1 MQMKEKDKAT
11 KKQAGLMTLFK
22 LLVFVAV
29 IWTLCF
35 QLNNVDWEHAKGLD
49 IKHWW
54 ALVLAFL
61 LLVPNLWMEFLKWK
75 IITNPLQVETKLV
88 KNAFWAGVAS
98 GFMSPNGWGNFLGRL
113 IYFQKRQTI
122 YIIFSTALAN
132 LSQLIPTLLFGL
144 FAVLLKYGNSN
155 SLGLLTA
162 AGAICILALYFFGD
176 YLLPKRRS
184 RFLFIR
190 RLQSIRGRYQNLKWP
205 FLAFSSIRFLV
216 FSLQYVLLFVTFG
229 YEDFWFLIT
238 QIWLIYLFTSFIPSL
253 WSGKVLIRETA
264 ALFVFSG
271 TLVSVPD
278 IIVSSI
284 IIYLINIALPAFM
297 SSFIWL
303 PKRKK

>member
-1 MQMKEKDKAT
+1 MKEEAKAT
-11 KKQAGLMTLFK
+11 KKRAGLITLFK
-22 LLVFVAV
+22 LLVFAAV
-29 IWTLCF
+29 IWTLYF
-35 QLNNVDWEHAKGLD
+35 QLRNVDWEHAKGLD

-54 ALVLAFL
+54 ALALAFL
-61 LLVPNLWMEFLKWK
+61 LLIPNLWMEFLKWNK
-75 IITNPLQVETKLV
+75 ITNPLQVEPKLV
-88 KNAFWAGVAS
+88 ANAFWAGVAS

-155 SLGLLTA
+155 SLWITTSLGAGVILL
-162 AGAICILALYFFGD
+162 LYFFGD
-176 YLLPKRRS
+176 YLLPQRRS
-184 RFLFIR
+184 RILFVR

-205 FLAFSSIRFLV
+205 FLLFSTIRFLV

-229 YEDFWFLIT
+229 YEDFWFLVI

-264 ALFVFSG
+264 ALFVFAG
-271 TLVSVPD
+271 TTVSVPD
-278 IIVSSI
+278 VIVSSI

>member
-1 MQMKEKDKAT
+1 MKEKDKAT
-11 KKQAGLMTLFK
+11 KKRAGLITLFK
-22 LLVFVAV
+22 LLVFTAV
-29 IWTLCF
+29 IWTLYF
-35 QLNNVDWEHAKGLD
+35 QLRNVDWEHAKGLE

-54 ALVLAFL
+54 ALVLALL

-75 IITNPLQVETKLV
+75 IITAPLNVDAKLV

-113 IYFQKRQTI
+113 IFFQRRQTI
-122 YIIFSTALAN
+122 YIIFTTSLAN

-144 FAVLLKYGNSN
+144 FAVLLKYGNTNALWIST
-155 SLGLLTA
+155 SIGAVVILLF
-162 AGAICILALYFFGD
+162 YFFGD
-176 YLLPKRRS
+176 YLLPQKRS
-184 RFLFIR
+184 RLPFVR
-190 RLQSIRGRYQNLKWP
+190 RLQSIRGRYQQLKWP

-216 FSLQYVLLFVTFG
+216 FSLQYALLFVTFG
-229 YEDFWFLIT
+229 YTDFWFLIT

-264 ALFVFSG
+264 ALFVFAG
-271 TLVSVPD
+271 TVVSVPD
-278 IIVSSI
+278 VIVSSI

>member
-1 MQMKEKDKAT
+1 
-11 KKQAGLMTLFK
+11 MTLFK

-29 IWTLCF
+29 IWTLYI

-61 LLVPNLWMEFLKWK
+61 LLIPNLWMEFLKWK
-75 IITNPLQVETKLV
+75 IITNPLHVEMKLV

-144 FAVLLKYGNSN
+144 FVVLLKYGDSN
-155 SLGLLTA
+155 SLWFLTSG
-162 AGAICILALYFFGD
+162 GAMGILALYFFGD

-190 RLQSIRGRYQNLKWP
+190 RLQSIHGRYQNLKWP
-205 FLAFSSIRFLV
+205 FLTFSVIRFLV

-229 YEDFWFLIT
+229 YADFWFLLT
-238 QIWLIYLFTSFIPSL
+238 QVWLIYLFTSFVPSL

-271 TLVSVPD
+271 TIVSVPD

-303 PKRKK
+303 PKKR

>member
-1 MQMKEKDKAT
+1 MQMKEESKAT
-11 KKQAGLMTLFK
+11 KKRAGLITLFK
-22 LLVFVAV
+22 LLVFAAV
-29 IWTLCF
+29 IWTLYF
-35 QLNNVDWEHAKGLD
+35 QLRNVDWEHVKGLD

-61 LLVPNLWMEFLKWK
+61 LLIPNLWMEFLKWK
-75 IITNPLQVETKLV
+75 KITDPLHVEPKLV
-88 KNAFWAGVAS
+88 TNAFWAGVAS

-144 FAVLLKYGNSN
+144 FAVLLKYGHSN
-155 SLGLLTA
+155 SLWIATSLGAVLILL
-162 AGAICILALYFFGD
+162 LYFFGD
-176 YLLPKRRS
+176 YLLPQRRS
-184 RFLFIR
+184 RISFVR

-205 FLAFSSIRFLV
+205 FLLFSTIRFLV
-216 FSLQYVLLFVTFG
+216 FSLQYALLFVTFG
-229 YEDFWFLIT
+229 YEDIWFLMS

-264 ALFVFSG
+264 ALFVFAG
-271 TLVSVPD
+271 TVVSVPD
-278 IIVSSI
+278 VIVSSI

>member
-1 MQMKEKDKAT
+1 
-11 KKQAGLMTLFK
+11 MTLFK
-22 LLVFVAV
+22 LLLFAAV
-29 IWTLCF
+29 MWTLYY
-35 QLNNVDWEHAKGLD
+35 QLKKVDWQHAKGLE

-75 IITNPLQVETKLV
+75 VITKPLNVESRLV

-122 YIIFSTALAN
+122 YIVFSTALAN

-155 SLGLLTA
+155 SLYLPTGF
-162 AGAICILALYFFGD
+162 GAIVILAFYFFGD

-184 RFLFIR
+184 RFLFVR

-205 FLAFSSIRFLV
+205 FLAFSSIRFAV
-216 FSLQYVLLFVTFG
+216 FSLQYALLFVAFG
-229 YEDFWFLIT
+229 YEDLWFLLT
-238 QIWLIYLFTSFIPSL
+238 QIWLIYLFTSFVPSL

-264 ALFVFSG
+264 ALFIFAG
-271 TLVSVPD
+271 TIVSAPD
-278 IIVSSI
+278 VIVSSI

-303 PKRKK
+303 PKKR

>member
-1 MQMKEKDKAT
+1 
-11 KKQAGLMTLFK
+11 MTFVK

-29 IWTLCF
+29 LWSLYA
-35 QLNNVDWEHAKGLD
+35 QLTRVDWEHTTGLE

-54 ALVLAFL
+54 ALLLAFL
-61 LLVPNLWMEFLKWK
+61 LLIPNLWMEFLKWK
-75 IITNPLQVETKLV
+75 QITNPLKVELKLV

-113 IYFQKRQTI
+113 IFFQKRETI
-122 YIIFSTALAN
+122 YIIFTTALAN

-144 FAVLLKYGNSN
+144 FAVFFTYGNSN
-155 SLGLLTA
+155 SLWIAASSGALL
-162 AGAICILALYFFGD
+162 ILAGYFYGD

-184 RFLFIR
+184 PFTFIR
-190 RLQSIRGRYQNLKWP
+190 RLQSIRGRYQDLKWP
-205 FLAFSSIRFLV
+205 FLALSSIRFLV
-216 FSLQYVLLFVTFG
+216 FSLQYVLLFVAFG
-229 YEDFWFLIT
+229 YEDFLFLLIH
-238 QIWLIYLFTSFIPSL
+238 IWLIYLFTSFIPSL

-264 ALFVFSG
+264 ALFVFTG
-271 TLVSVPD
+271 TIVSAPD
-278 IIVSSI
+278 VIVSSI

>member
-1 MQMKEKDKAT
+1 
-11 KKQAGLMTLFK
+11 MTFIK

-29 IWTLCF
+29 IWSLYV
-35 QLNNVDWEHAKGLD
+35 QLSKVDWEHATGLE

-54 ALVLAFL
+54 ALALAFL
-61 LLVPNLWMEFLKWK
+61 LLVPNLWLEFLKWK
-75 IITNPLQVETKLV
+75 RITRPLNVELKLV

-113 IYFQKRQTI
+113 IFFQKRETI

-144 FAVLLKYGNSN
+144 FAALVTYGNSN
-155 SLGLLTA
+155 SLWVATA
-162 AGAICILALYFFGD
+162 SGSLIILAGYFYGD
-176 YLLPKRRS
+176 YLLPKKRS
-184 RFLFIR
+184 SYQFIR
-190 RLQSIRGRYQNLKWP
+190 RLQSIRGRYQDLKWP
-205 FLAFSSIRFLV
+205 FLAFSLVRFVV
-216 FSLQYVLLFVTFG
+216 FSLQYVLLFVAFG
-229 YEDFWFLIT
+229 YEDFWFLLINV
-238 QIWLIYLFTSFIPSL
+238 WLVYLFTSFVPSL
-253 WSGKVLIRETA
+253 WSGKVLIRETT

-271 TLVSVPD
+271 SMVSAPD
-278 IIVSSI
+278 VIVSSI

>member
-1 MQMKEKDKAT
+1 MKEEVKAT
-11 KKQAGLMTLFK
+11 KKRAGLITLFK
-22 LLVFVAV
+22 LLVFAAV
-29 IWTLCF
+29 IWTLYF
-35 QLNNVDWEHAKGLD
+35 QLRNVDWEHAKGLD

-61 LLVPNLWMEFLKWK
+61 LLIPNLWMEFLKWK
-75 IITNPLQVETKLV
+75 KITNPLQVEPKLV
-88 KNAFWAGVAS
+88 TNAFWAGVAS

-155 SLGLLTA
+155 SLWITTSLGALVILLF
-162 AGAICILALYFFGD
+162 YFLGD
-176 YLLPKRRS
+176 YLLPRKRS
-184 RFLFIR
+184 RISLVR

-205 FLAFSSIRFLV
+205 FLFFSTIRFLV

-229 YEDFWFLIT
+229 YEDFWFLVT
-238 QIWLIYLFTSFIPSL
+238 QIWLIYLFTSIITSL

-264 ALFVFSG
+264 AMFGFAG
-271 TLVSVPD
+271 TAVSVPD
-278 IIVSSI
+278 VIVSSI
-284 IIYLINIALPAFM
+284 LIYLINIALPAFM

>member
-1 MQMKEKDKAT
+1 MKQEVKAT
-11 KKQAGLMTLFK
+11 KKRAGLITFFK

-29 IWTLCF
+29 IWTLYF
-35 QLNNVDWEHAKGLD
+35 QLKNVDWEHAKGLD
-49 IKHWW
+49 VRHRW

-75 IITNPLQVETKLV
+75 VITNPLQVEEKLV
-88 KNAFWAGVAS
+88 RNAFWAGVAS

-144 FAVLLKYGNSN
+144 FALLLKYGQAN
-155 SLGLLTA
+155 SLWIPAGFGALVILL
-162 AGAICILALYFFGD
+162 IYFLGD
-176 YLLPKRRS
+176 YLLPKQRS
-184 RFLFIR
+184 RFSFVR
-190 RLQSIRGRYQNLKWP
+190 KLQSIRGRYQNLKWP
-205 FLAFSSIRFLV
+205 LLAFSAIRFLV
-216 FSLQYVLLFVTFG
+216 FSLQYALLFVAFG
-229 YEDFWFLIT
+229 YEDFWFLMT
-238 QIWLIYLFTSFIPSL
+238 RIWLIYLFTSFVPSL

-264 ALFVFSG
+264 ALFVFAGS
-271 TLVSVPD
+271 TVSAPD
-278 IIVSSI
+278 VIVSSI

>member
-1 MQMKEKDKAT
+1 
-11 KKQAGLMTLFK
+11 MTFIK

-29 IWTLCF
+29 IWSLVV
-35 QLNNVDWEHAKGLD
+35 QLSKVDWEHATGLE

-61 LLVPNLWMEFLKWK
+61 LLIPNLWLEFLKWK
-75 IITNPLQVETKLV
+75 RITRPLNVDVKLV

-113 IYFQKRQTI
+113 IFFQKRETI

-144 FAVLLKYGNSN
+144 FATLVTYGNSN
-155 SLGLLTA
+155 SIWIATA
-162 AGAICILALYFFGD
+162 SGSLIILAGYFYGD
-176 YLLPKRRS
+176 YLLPKKRS
-184 RFLFIR
+184 SFTFVR
-190 RLQSIRGRYQNLKWP
+190 RLQSIRGRYQNLKRP
-205 FLAFSSIRFLV
+205 FLTFSLIRFVV
-216 FSLQYVLLFVTFG
+216 FSLQYVLLFVAFG
-229 YEDFWFLIT
+229 YEDFWFLLINV
-238 QIWLIYLFTSFIPSL
+238 WLIYLFTSFVPSL

-271 TLVSVPD
+271 TVVSAPD
-278 IIVSSI
+278 VIVSSI

>member
-1 MQMKEKDKAT
+1 
-11 KKQAGLMTLFK
+11 MTLFK

-29 IWTLCF
+29 IWTLYF
-35 QLNNVDWEHAKGLD
+35 QLSNVDWEHAKGLD

-54 ALVLAFL
+54 ALILAFL
-61 LLVPNLWMEFLKWK
+61 LLIPNLWMEFLKWK
-75 IITNPLQVETKLV
+75 IITNPLGVEMKLV

-155 SLGLLTA
+155 SLWLLTS

-184 RFLFIR
+184 RFPFVR
-190 RLQSIRGRYQNLKWP
+190 KLQSIRGRYQSLKWP
-205 FLAFSSIRFLV
+205 FLSFSVIRFLV

-229 YEDFWFLIT
+229 YEDFWFLLT

>member
-1 MQMKEKDKAT
+1 
-11 KKQAGLMTLFK
+11 MTFIK

-29 IWTLCF
+29 LGSLYV
-35 QLNNVDWEHAKGLD
+35 QLARVDWEHATGLE

-75 IITNPLQVETKLV
+75 QITKPLNVELKLV

-113 IYFQKRQTI
+113 IFFRKRETI
-122 YIIFSTALAN
+122 YIIFTTALAN

-144 FAVLLKYGNSN
+144 FAVLFTYGNSN
-155 SLGLLTA
+155 SLWIA
-162 AGAICILALYFFGD
+162 ASSGALIILAGYFYGD
-176 YLLPKRRS
+176 YLLPKKRS
-184 RFLFIR
+184 SVTFIR
-190 RLQSIRGRYQNLKWP
+190 RLQSIRGRYQSLKWP
-205 FLAFSSIRFLV
+205 FLALSSIRFVV
-216 FSLQYVLLFVTFG
+216 FSLQYVLLFVAFG
-229 YEDFWFLIT
+229 YEDFLFLLIH
-238 QIWLIYLFTSFIPSL
+238 IWLIYLFTSFVPSL

-264 ALFVFSG
+264 ALFVFTG
-271 TLVSVPD
+271 TAVSAPD
-278 IIVSSI
+278 VIVSSI

>member
-1 MQMKEKDKAT
+1 MQMKEEVKAT
-11 KKQAGLMTLFK
+11 KKRAGLITLFK
-22 LLVFVAV
+22 LLVFAAV
-29 IWTLCF
+29 IWTLYF
-35 QLNNVDWEHAKGLD
+35 QLRNVDWEHAKGLD
-49 IKHWW
+49 IKYWW

-61 LLVPNLWMEFLKWK
+61 LLIPNLWMEFLKWK
-75 IITNPLQVETKLV
+75 KITNPLQVEPKLV
-88 KNAFWAGVAS
+88 TNAFWAGVAS

-155 SLGLLTA
+155 SLWITTSLGAGVILL
-162 AGAICILALYFFGD
+162 LYFFGD
-176 YLLPKRRS
+176 YLLPQRRS
-184 RFLFIR
+184 RILFVR

-205 FLAFSSIRFLV
+205 FLLFSTIRFLV

-264 ALFVFSG
+264 ALFVFTG
-271 TLVSVPD
+271 TAVSVPD
-278 IIVSSI
+278 VIVSSI

>member
-1 MQMKEKDKAT
+1 MKEEVKAT
-11 KKQAGLMTLFK
+11 KKQAGLITLFK
-22 LLVFVAV
+22 LLVFAAV
-29 IWTLCF
+29 IWTLYF
-35 QLNNVDWEHAKGLD
+35 QLKHVDWEHAKGLD

-61 LLVPNLWMEFLKWK
+61 LLIPNLWMEFLKWK
-75 IITNPLQVETKLV
+75 KITNPLLVEHKLV
-88 KNAFWAGVAS
+88 MNAFWAGVAS

-144 FAVLLKYGNSN
+144 FAVLLKYGHSN
-155 SLGLLTA
+155 SIWLTTSLGAAVILLF
-162 AGAICILALYFFGD
+162 YFFGD
-176 YLLPKRRS
+176 YLLPQRRS
-184 RFLFIR
+184 RFPFVR
-190 RLQSIRGRYQNLKWP
+190 KLQSVRGRYQSLKWP
-205 FLAFSSIRFLV
+205 FLLFSTIRFLV
-216 FSLQYVLLFVTFG
+216 FSLQYALLFVTFG
-229 YEDFWFLIT
+229 YEDFCFLMT
-238 QIWLIYLFTSFIPSL
+238 HIWLIYLFTSFIPSL

-264 ALFVFSG
+264 ALFVFAG
-271 TLVSVPD
+271 TVVSVPD
-278 IIVSSI
+278 VIVSSI

>member
-29 IWTLCF
+29 IWTLYF
-35 QLNNVDWEHAKGLD
+35 QLRNVDWDHTTGLD

-61 LLVPNLWMEFLKWK
+61 LLIPNLLMEFLKWK
-75 IITNPLQVETKLV
+75 IITNPLHVETKLV

-113 IYFQKRQTI
+113 IFFQKRQTI

-155 SLGLLTA
+155 SLWLLTSG
-162 AGAICILALYFFGD
+162 GAMGILTFYFFGD
-176 YLLPKRRS
+176 YMLPQKRS
-184 RFLFIR
+184 RFQFIR
-190 RLQSIRGRYQNLKWP
+190 RL
-205 FLAFSSIRFLV
+205 
-216 FSLQYVLLFVTFG
+216 
-229 YEDFWFLIT
+229 
-238 QIWLIYLFTSFIPSL
+238 
-253 WSGKVLIRETA
+253 
-264 ALFVFSG
+264 
-271 TLVSVPD
+271 
-278 IIVSSI
+278 
-284 IIYLINIALPAFM
+284 
-297 SSFIWL
+297 
-303 PKRKK
+303 

>member
-1 MQMKEKDKAT
+1 MKEEVKAT
-11 KKQAGLMTLFK
+11 KKRAGLITLFK
-22 LLVFVAV
+22 LLVFAAV
-29 IWTLCF
+29 IWTLYF
-35 QLNNVDWEHAKGLD
+35 QLRNVDWEHAKGLD

-61 LLVPNLWMEFLKWK
+61 LLIPNLWMEFLKWK
-75 IITNPLQVETKLV
+75 KITNPLQVESKLV
-88 KNAFWAGVAS
+88 TNAFWAGVAS

-155 SLGLLTA
+155 SFWITTGLGAVIILL
-162 AGAICILALYFFGD
+162 LYFFGD
-176 YLLPKRRS
+176 YLLPRGRS
-184 RFLFIR
+184 RISFVR

-205 FLAFSSIRFLV
+205 FFLFSTIRFLV

-238 QIWLIYLFTSFIPSL
+238 RIWLIYLFTSFIPSL

-264 ALFVFSG
+264 ALFVFAG
-271 TLVSVPD
+271 TAVSVPD
-278 IIVSSI
+278 VIVSSI

>member
-1 MQMKEKDKAT
+1 MKEESKAT
-11 KKQAGLMTLFK
+11 KKRAGLITLFK
-22 LLVFVAV
+22 LLVFAAV
-29 IWTLCF
+29 VWTLYF
-35 QLNNVDWEHAKGLD
+35 QLRNVDWEHVKGLD

-61 LLVPNLWMEFLKWK
+61 LLIPNLWMEFLKWK
-75 IITNPLQVETKLV
+75 KITDPLYVEPKLV
-88 KNAFWAGVAS
+88 TNAFWAGVAS

-144 FAVLLKYGNSN
+144 FAVLLKYGHSN
-155 SLGLLTA
+155 SLWIATSLGAVLILL
-162 AGAICILALYFFGD
+162 LYSFGD
-176 YLLPKRRS
+176 YLLPQRRS
-184 RFLFIR
+184 RISFVR

-205 FLAFSSIRFLV
+205 FLLFSTIRFLV
-216 FSLQYVLLFVTFG
+216 FSLQYALLFVTFG
-229 YEDFWFLIT
+229 YEDIWFLLS

-264 ALFVFSG
+264 ALFVFAG
-271 TLVSVPD
+271 TVVSVPD
-278 IIVSSI
+278 VIVSSI

>member
-1 MQMKEKDKAT
+1 
-11 KKQAGLMTLFK
+11 MTLFK
-22 LLVFVAV
+22 LLLFMAV
-29 IWTLCF
+29 IWTLYY
-35 QLNNVDWEHAKGLD
+35 QLKNVDWEHAEGLE

-61 LLVPNLWMEFLKWK
+61 LLIPNLWMEFLKWK
-75 IITNPLQVETKLV
+75 VITKPLHVEPTLV

-132 LSQLIPTLLFGL
+132 LSQLIPTLVFGL

-155 SLGLLTA
+155 SLWLPTGLGGLV
-162 AGAICILALYFFGD
+162 ILVLYFFGD
-176 YLLPKRRS
+176 YLLPKVRS
-184 RFLFIR
+184 RFLFVR

-205 FLAFSSIRFLV
+205 FLAFSGIRFVV
-216 FSLQYVLLFVTFG
+216 FSLQYALLFVAFG
-229 YEDFWFLIT
+229 YTDFWFLLT
-238 QIWLIYLFTSFIPSL
+238 QIWLIYLLTSFVPSL

-264 ALFVFSG
+264 ALFVFTG
-271 TLVSVPD
+271 TQVSAPD
-278 IIVSSI
+278 VIVSSI

>member
-1 MQMKEKDKAT
+1 MKEEVKAT
-11 KKQAGLMTLFK
+11 KKQAGLITLFK
-22 LLVFVAV
+22 LLVFAAV
-29 IWTLCF
+29 IWTLYF
-35 QLNNVDWEHAKGLD
+35 QLKNVDWEHAKGLD

-54 ALVLAFL
+54 ALVLAL
-61 LLVPNLWMEFLKWK
+61 LLLIPNLWMEFLKWK
-75 IITNPLQVETKLV
+75 KITDPLQVEHKLV
-88 KNAFWAGVAS
+88 TNAFWAGVAS

-155 SLGLLTA
+155 SLWISTALGIVIILL
-162 AGAICILALYFFGD
+162 LYFFGD
-176 YLLPKRRS
+176 YLLPHGRS
-184 RFLFIR
+184 RIQFVR

-205 FLAFSSIRFLV
+205 FLLFSTIRFLV

-264 ALFVFSG
+264 ALFAFAG
-271 TLVSVPD
+271 TVVSVPD
-278 IIVSSI
+278 VIVSSI

>member
-1 MQMKEKDKAT
+1 
-11 KKQAGLMTLFK
+11 MTLFK

-29 IWTLCF
+29 IWTLYF
-35 QLNNVDWEHAKGLD
+35 QLKNVDWEHAKGLD
-49 IKHWW
+49 IKNWW
-54 ALVLAFL
+54 ALVLAFV

-75 IITNPLQVETKLV
+75 VITNSLQVEEKLV
-88 KNAFWAGVAS
+88 RNAFWAGVAS

-155 SLGLLTA
+155 SLWITTALGAVFILLV
-162 AGAICILALYFFGD
+162 YFFGD
-176 YLLPKRRS
+176 YLLPKKRS
-184 RFLFIR
+184 RISLIR

-205 FLAFSSIRFLV
+205 FLAFSAIRFLV
-216 FSLQYVLLFVTFG
+216 FSLQYALLFVTFG

-264 ALFVFSG
+264 ALFVFAG
-271 TLVSVPD
+271 TAVSVPD
-278 IIVSSI
+278 VIVSSI

>member
-1 MQMKEKDKAT
+1 
-11 KKQAGLMTLFK
+11 MTFIK

-29 IWTLCF
+29 IWSLYV
-35 QLNNVDWEHAKGLD
+35 QLSRVDWEHATGLE

-61 LLVPNLWMEFLKWK
+61 LLIPNLWMEFLKWK
-75 IITNPLQVETKLV
+75 RITKPLNVETKLV

-113 IYFQKRQTI
+113 IFFRKRETI

-144 FAVLLKYGNSN
+144 FAALVTYGNSN
-155 SLGLLTA
+155 SLWIATA
-162 AGAICILALYFFGD
+162 CGSLIILAGYFYGD
-176 YLLPKRRS
+176 YLLPKKRS
-184 RFLFIR
+184 SYTFIR

-205 FLAFSSIRFLV
+205 FLALSMIRFVV
-216 FSLQYVLLFVTFG
+216 FSLQYVLLFVAFG
-229 YEDFWFLIT
+229 YENFWFLLISV
-238 QIWLIYLFTSFIPSL
+238 WLIYLFTSFVPSL

-271 TLVSVPD
+271 SVVSAPD
-278 IIVSSI
+278 VIVSSI

>member
-1 MQMKEKDKAT
+1 
-11 KKQAGLMTLFK
+11 MTFIK

-29 IWTLCF
+29 LWSLYA
-35 QLNNVDWEHAKGLD
+35 QLSRVDWEHASGLE

-61 LLVPNLWMEFLKWK
+61 LLIPNLWMEFLKWK
-75 IITNPLQVETKLV
+75 QITNPLNVELKLV

-113 IYFQKRQTI
+113 IFFRKRETI
-122 YIIFSTALAN
+122 YIIFTTALAN

-144 FAVLLKYGNSN
+144 FAVLFTYGNTN
-155 SLGLLTA
+155 SLWIVA
-162 AGAICILALYFFGD
+162 SSGALIILAGYFYGD
-176 YLLPKRRS
+176 YLLPKKRS
-184 RFLFIR
+184 SVVFIR
-190 RLQSIRGRYQNLKWP
+190 RLQSIRGRYQRLKRP
-205 FLAFSSIRFLV
+205 FLVLSSIRFLV
-216 FSLQYVLLFVTFG
+216 FSLQYVLLFVAFG
-229 YEDFWFLIT
+229 YEDFLFLLIH
-238 QIWLIYLFTSFIPSL
+238 IWLIYLFTSFVPSL

-271 TLVSVPD
+271 TAVSAPD
-278 IIVSSI
+278 VIVSSI

>member
-1 MQMKEKDKAT
+1 MKEKDKAT
-11 KKQAGLMTLFK
+11 KKQAGLITLFK
-22 LLVFVAV
+22 LLVFAAV
-29 IWTLCF
+29 IWTLYF
-35 QLNNVDWEHAKGLD
+35 QLKNVDWEHAKGLD
-49 IKHWW
+49 IKHGW
-54 ALVLAFL
+54 AFVLALL

-75 IITNPLQVETKLV
+75 IITNPLNVEPKLV

-113 IYFQKRQTI
+113 IFFQRRQTI

-155 SLGLLTA
+155 SLWLPTSIGAAVILLF
-162 AGAICILALYFFGD
+162 YFFGD

-184 RFLFIR
+184 KFVFVR

-205 FLAFSSIRFLV
+205 FLTFSVIRFLV
-216 FSLQYVLLFVTFG
+216 FSLQYVLLFVAFG

-238 QIWLIYLFTSFIPSL
+238 QIWLIYLFTSFVPSL

-264 ALFVFSG
+264 ALFVFAG
-271 TLVSVPD
+271 TVVSVPD
-278 IIVSSI
+278 VIVSSI

>member
-1 MQMKEKDKAT
+1 
-11 KKQAGLMTLFK
+11 MTFFK

-29 IWTLCF
+29 IGTLYF
-35 QLNNVDWEHAKGLD
+35 QLNNVDWEHAKGLE

-61 LLVPNLWMEFLKWK
+61 LLIPNLWMEFLKWK
-75 IITNPLQVETKLV
+75 IITNPMHVEMKLV

-144 FAVLLKYGNSN
+144 FAVLLKYGDSN
-155 SLGLLTA
+155 SIWLFTS
-162 AGAICILALYFFGD
+162 AGAICILAFYFFGD
-176 YLLPKRRS
+176 YLLPKKRS
-184 RFLFIR
+184 RFQFVR
-190 RLQSIRGRYQNLKWP
+190 RLQSIRGRYQSLKWP
-205 FLAFSSIRFLV
+205 FLTFSMIRFLV

-229 YEDFWFLIT
+229 YEDFWFLLT
-238 QIWLIYLFTSFIPSL
+238 QIWLIYLFTSFVPSL

>member
-1 MQMKEKDKAT
+1 
-11 KKQAGLMTLFK
+11 MTLFK
-22 LLVFVAV
+22 LLLFITVMC
-29 IWTLCF
+29 TLYY
-35 QLNNVDWEHAKGLD
+35 QLGNVDWEHAKGLE

-75 IITNPLQVETKLV
+75 IITKPLNVESVLV

-144 FAVLLKYGNSN
+144 FALLLKYGNSN
-155 SLGLLTA
+155 SLWLPTCL
-162 AGAICILALYFFGD
+162 GALVILAVYFFGD

-184 RFLFIR
+184 RFLFVR

-205 FLAFSSIRFLV
+205 FLAFSSIRFVV
-216 FSLQYVLLFVTFG
+216 FSLQFALLFVAFG
-229 YEDFWFLIT
+229 YEDFWFLLT
-238 QIWLIYLFTSFIPSL
+238 QIWLIYLFTSFVPSL

-264 ALFVFSG
+264 ALFVFAG
-271 TLVSVPD
+271 TAVSAPD
-278 IIVSSI
+278 VIVSSI

>member
-1 MQMKEKDKAT
+1 MKEKVKAT
-11 KKQAGLMTLFK
+11 KKQAGLITLFK
-22 LLVFVAV
+22 LLVFAAV
-29 IWTLCF
+29 IWTLYF
-35 QLNNVDWEHAKGLD
+35 QLKNVDWEHAKGLD
-49 IKHWW
+49 VKHWW

-61 LLVPNLWMEFLKWK
+61 LLIPNLWMEFLKWK
-75 IITNPLQVETKLV
+75 TVTDPLNVEPRLV

-144 FAVLLKYGNSN
+144 IAVLLKYGQAN
-155 SLGLLTA
+155 SLWISASVGALVILL
-162 AGAICILALYFFGD
+162 IYFFGD
-176 YLLPKRRS
+176 YLLPKQRS
-184 RFLFIR
+184 GFTFVR

-205 FLAFSSIRFLV
+205 FLAFSTIRFCV

-229 YEDFWFLIT
+229 YEDFWFLLT
-238 QIWLIYLFTSFIPSL
+238 QIWLIYLFTSFVPSL

-264 ALFVFSG
+264 ALFVFAG
-271 TLVSVPD
+271 TIVSVPD
-278 IIVSSI
+278 VIVSSI

-303 PKRKK
+303 PKRKQ

>member
-1 MQMKEKDKAT
+1 MQMKERDKAT
-11 KKQAGLMTLFK
+11 KKQAGLMTFFK

-29 IWTLCF
+29 IGTLYF
-35 QLNNVDWEHAKGLD
+35 QLNNVDWEHAKGLE

-61 LLVPNLWMEFLKWK
+61 LLIPNLWMEFLKWK
-75 IITNPLQVETKLV
+75 IITNPMHVEMKLV

-144 FAVLLKYGNSN
+144 FAVLLKYGDSN
-155 SLGLLTA
+155 SIWLFTS
-162 AGAICILALYFFGD
+162 AGAICILAFYFFGD
-176 YLLPKRRS
+176 YLLPKKRS
-184 RFLFIR
+184 RFQFVR
-190 RLQSIRGRYQNLKWP
+190 RLQSIRGRYQSLKWP
-205 FLAFSSIRFLV
+205 FLTFSMIRFLV

-229 YEDFWFLIT
+229 YEDFWFLLT
-238 QIWLIYLFTSFIPSL
+238 QIWLIYLFTSFVPSL

>member
-1 MQMKEKDKAT
+1 MKEESKAT
-11 KKQAGLMTLFK
+11 KKRAGLITLFK
-22 LLVFVAV
+22 LLVFAAV
-29 IWTLCF
+29 IWTLYF
-35 QLNNVDWEHAKGLD
+35 QLRNVDWEHVKGLD

-54 ALVLAFL
+54 ALALSFL

-75 IITNPLQVETKLV
+75 KITDPLHVEPKLV
-88 KNAFWAGVAS
+88 TNAFWAGVAS

-144 FAVLLKYGNSN
+144 FAVLLKYGHSN
-155 SLGLLTA
+155 SLWITTSLGAAVILL
-162 AGAICILALYFFGD
+162 LYFFGD
-176 YLLPKRRS
+176 YLLPHRRS
-184 RFLFIR
+184 RIPFVR
-190 RLQSIRGRYQNLKWP
+190 RMQSIRGRYQNLKWP
-205 FLAFSSIRFLV
+205 FLLFSTIRFLV
-216 FSLQYVLLFVTFG
+216 FSLQYALLFVTFG
-229 YEDFWFLIT
+229 YEDFWFLVT

-264 ALFVFSG
+264 ALFVFAG
-271 TLVSVPD
+271 TAVSVPD
-278 IIVSSI
+278 VIVSSI

>member
-1 MQMKEKDKAT
+1 
-11 KKQAGLMTLFK
+11 MTFIK

-29 IWTLCF
+29 IWSLYV
-35 QLNNVDWEHAKGLD
+35 QLSRVDWEHATGLE

-61 LLVPNLWMEFLKWK
+61 LLIPNLWMEFLKWK
-75 IITNPLQVETKLV
+75 RITQPLNVETKLV

-113 IYFQKRQTI
+113 IFFRKRETI

-144 FAVLLKYGNSN
+144 FAALVTYGNSN
-155 SLGLLTA
+155 SFWIATACGSLIILT
-162 AGAICILALYFFGD
+162 GYFYGD
-176 YLLPKRRS
+176 YLLPKKRS
-184 RFLFIR
+184 SYTFIR

-205 FLAFSSIRFLV
+205 FLALSMIRFVV
-216 FSLQYVLLFVTFG
+216 FSLQYVLLFVAFG
-229 YEDFWFLIT
+229 YEDFWFLLISV
-238 QIWLIYLFTSFIPSL
+238 WLIYLFTSFVPSL

-271 TLVSVPD
+271 SVVSAPD
-278 IIVSSI
+278 VIVSSI

>member
-1 MQMKEKDKAT
+1 
-11 KKQAGLMTLFK
+11 MTFFK

-29 IWTLCF
+29 IGTLYF
-35 QLNNVDWEHAKGLD
+35 QLNNVDWEHAKGLE

-61 LLVPNLWMEFLKWK
+61 LLIPNLWMEFLKWK
-75 IITNPLQVETKLV
+75 IITNPMQVEMKLV

-144 FAVLLKYGNSN
+144 FAVLLKYGDSN
-155 SLGLLTA
+155 SIWLFTS
-162 AGAICILALYFFGD
+162 AGAICILAFYFFGD
-176 YLLPKRRS
+176 YLLPKKRS
-184 RFLFIR
+184 RFQFVR
-190 RLQSIRGRYQNLKWP
+190 RLQSIRGRYQSLKWP
-205 FLAFSSIRFLV
+205 FLTFSMIRFLV

-229 YEDFWFLIT
+229 YEDFWFLLT
-238 QIWLIYLFTSFIPSL
+238 QIWLIYLFTSFVPSL

>member
-1 MQMKEKDKAT
+1 
-11 KKQAGLMTLFK
+11 MTLFK

-29 IWTLCF
+29 IWTLYI

-61 LLVPNLWMEFLKWK
+61 LLIPNLWMEFLKWK
-75 IITNPLQVETKLV
+75 IITNPLHVEMKLV

-144 FAVLLKYGNSN
+144 FAVLLKYGDSN
-155 SLGLLTA
+155 SLWLLTSG
-162 AGAICILALYFFGD
+162 GAMGILALYFFGD

-184 RFLFIR
+184 RFLFVR
-190 RLQSIRGRYQNLKWP
+190 RLQSIRGRYQKLKWP
-205 FLAFSSIRFLV
+205 FLTFSMIRFLV

-229 YEDFWFLIT
+229 YEDFWFLLT
-238 QIWLIYLFTSFIPSL
+238 QIWLIYLFTSFVPSL

-271 TLVSVPD
+271 TIVSVPD

-303 PKRKK
+303 PKKR

>member
-1 MQMKEKDKAT
+1 
-11 KKQAGLMTLFK
+11 MTFIK

-29 IWTLCF
+29 IWSLYV
-35 QLNNVDWEHAKGLD
+35 QLSKVDWEHATGLE

-61 LLVPNLWMEFLKWK
+61 LLVPNLWLEFLKWK
-75 IITNPLQVETKLV
+75 RITRPLNVELKLV

-113 IYFQKRQTI
+113 IFFRKRETI

-144 FAVLLKYGNSN
+144 FAALVSYGNSN
-155 SLGLLTA
+155 SLWIATA
-162 AGAICILALYFFGD
+162 SGSLFILAGYFYGD
-176 YLLPKRRS
+176 YLLPKKRS
-184 RFLFIR
+184 SYTFVR
-190 RLQSIRGRYQNLKWP
+190 RLQSIRGRYQDLKWP
-205 FLAFSSIRFLV
+205 FLAFSLIRFVV
-216 FSLQYVLLFVTFG
+216 FSLQYVLLFVAFG
-229 YEDFWFLIT
+229 YEDFWFLLINV
-238 QIWLIYLFTSFIPSL
+238 WLIYLFTSFIPSL

-271 TLVSVPD
+271 SMVSAPD
-278 IIVSSI
+278 VIVSSI

>member
-1 MQMKEKDKAT
+1 MI
-11 KKQAGLMTLFK
+11 LFK
-22 LLVFVAV
+22 LLLFTAV
-29 IWTLCF
+29 IWTLYF
-35 QLNNVDWEHAKGLD
+35 QLKNVDWEHTEGLE

-75 IITNPLQVETKLV
+75 VITDPLAVKPKLV

-155 SLGLLTA
+155 SFWLPTCF
-162 AGAICILALYFFGD
+162 GAIVILGFYFFGD

-184 RFLFIR
+184 RFLFVR

-205 FLAFSSIRFLV
+205 FLIFSTVRFLV
-216 FSLQYVLLFVTFG
+216 FSLQYGLLFIAFG
-229 YEDFWFLIT
+229 YENLWFLLT
-238 QIWLIYLFTSFIPSL
+238 QIWLIYLFTSFVPSL

-264 ALFVFSG
+264 ALFVFAG

-278 IIVSSI
+278 VIVSSI

-297 SSFIWL
+297 SSFVWL
-303 PKRKK
+303 PKRK